1 MAKKA
6 TKAVVMDDNELLA
19 PLPMVTLPPAA
30 QGGKFDFVAQKN
42 FLEQRLAYV
51 LSLELTAA
59 NIERVRTLKKGIV
72 GWRTQFT
79 KETDSY
85 MKATFTAPKDVF
97 KAARDEVLA
106 EIASMEG
113 KADEVLSKEEED
125 RVSGIT
131 AVLDIYKQ
139 TFQAKYQLSDER
151 LSRIEYKKP
160 YYNKGAD
167 EKDRKDDLEAQF
179 IGQQKE
185 QKAREANIRL
195 ITTMCKE
202 DDRLNAQ
209 LYVDL
214 LGSTDVAS
222 ITEKIVAEKER
233 LAALDNPADDEEPE
247 DEDSTDEADD
257 EAATGDPGTGT
268 IVLGVTDGL
277 SFETDFPG
285 RNKSMCL
292 ELTYPCDLGDA
303 LTELFSRLRSYGVKT
318 KPLPQPAAVF

>member
-6 TKAVVMDDNELLA
+6 IKAVAMDDNELLA
-19 PLPMVTLPPAA
+19 PLPMVALPPAA

-42 FLEQRLAYV
+42 FLEQRLSYV
-51 LSLELTAA
+51 LSLELTDA

-106 EIASMEG
+106 EIASMED
-113 KADEVLSKEEED
+113 KADEVLLKEEAD
-125 RVSGIT
+125 RVAGIT
-131 AVLDIYKQ
+131 EVLDVYKQ
-139 TFQAKYQLSDER
+139 TFQAKYQLSDDR
-151 LSRIEYKKP
+151 LSRIEYKKT
-160 YYNKGAD
+160 YYNKTAE
-167 EKDRKDDLEAQF
+167 EKARKDDLEAQF
-179 IGQQKE
+179 IEQQKE
-185 QKAREANIRL
+185 QKAHDANVRL

-202 DDRLNAQ
+202 DERLNAQ
-209 LYVDL
+209 LYIDL
-214 LGSTDVAS
+214 LNSTDVAS

-233 LAALDNPADDEEPE
+233 LAALDSPADE
-247 DEDSTDEADD
+247 DAADEADD
-257 EAATGDPGTGT
+257 ETAVGAPDTET
-268 IVLGVTDGL
+268 IILGVTGGL

-285 RNKSMCL
+285 REKSMRL
-292 ELTYPCDLGDA
+292 ELTYPYDMGDA

-318 KPLPQPAAVF
+318 KPLPQPVSAF